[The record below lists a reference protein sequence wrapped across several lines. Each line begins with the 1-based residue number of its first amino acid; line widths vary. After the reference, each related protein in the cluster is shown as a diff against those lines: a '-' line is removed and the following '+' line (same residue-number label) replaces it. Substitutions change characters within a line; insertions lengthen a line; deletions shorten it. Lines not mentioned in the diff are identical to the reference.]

1 VLIVLTAVDQIVS
14 AMEIELP
21 QAQIDE
27 KASLAKAAEE
37 LIQS

>member
-1 VLIVLTAVDQIVS
+1 MAVDHV
-14 AMEIELP
+14 EIELP

-27 KASLAKAAEE
+27 KVNLGKVAEE